1 MDPGGREAWK
11 SVGASRAELARGCT
25 TLRISGPLVPY
36 ARRTR
41 FTEVS
46 GLHGSPHKGLA
57 SFLASSGGISA
68 QACGSQLSSD
78 PGNAFLLEE
87 QGSDPC
93 RCGGFADLL
102 P

>member
-1 MDPGGREAWK
+1 MRLYHIQNFRTTRAICSENSLHR
-11 SVGASRAELARGCT
+11 SVM
-25 TLRISGPLVPY
+25 TLWIPTG
-36 ARRTR
+36 
-41 FTEVS
+41 
-46 GLHGSPHKGLA
+46 GLA
-57 SFLASSGGISA
+57 LFWPVAGGVSA

-93 RCGGFADLL
+93 YCGGFTDLL